1 MLESNMKFVYFDVGG
16 VMIKDFSGTDKWQK
30 MMSNW
35 TADSELLKKISDR
48 FDETEDEFCKGR
60 DIDDFTEILKRDFGI
75 ELPVNYDIKQDF
87 VSRFE
92 KNEGIWEIVKNCQE
106 KYGIG
111 LLTAMYPG
119 LLNEIKRQ
127 GLMPDTEWE
136 IIVDSSI
143 VGSNKPEKEIYV
155 VAEKMAGVD
164 PSEILFIDNKEKN
177 LVVPRELRW
186 QTFFYNSR
194 DYEQS
199 NKELKAF
206 LG

>member
-1 MLESNMKFVYFDVGG
+1 MKFVYFDIGG

-30 MMSNW
+30 MMADW
-35 TADSELLKKISDR
+35 TTDPDTIRKIDDR
-48 FDETEDEFCKGR
+48 FEETENEFCKGR
-60 DIDDFTEILKRDFGI
+60 DIDDFTEMLKREFGI
-75 ELPVNYDIKQDF
+75 ELPANYDIKQDF

-92 KNEGIWEIVKNCQE
+92 KNEGMWEIVRNCQK
-106 KYGIG
+106 KYKIG

-127 GLMPDTEWE
+127 GLMPDIEWG

-143 VGSNKPEKEIYV
+143 VGSNKPEKEIYI
-155 VAEKMAGVD
+155 VAEKMTGVD
-164 PSEILFIDNKEKN
+164 PNEILFIDNKEKN
-177 LVVPRELRW
+177 LVVPREFGW
-186 QTFFYNSR
+186 QTFFFNSN